1 MRMHQLKNNMSVL
14 PLIMATLTFFVLNTN
29 SNIAQQTAVHQYI
42 ELDTIL
48 YFKDENNHDALS
60 CSSWGDEILFTNFNS
75 NSHSDTIT
83 FYLTNIKTFNTQTIK
98 IYLAGIRKEMK
109 QSMSNHFRDRIAFSG
124 DKIAIME
131 GLGYNKGI
139 KIILFKKDKGN
150 SFYHHKII
158 HSKITP
164 NEICFIDTSTLL
176 LSEIS
181 YRTGASFHTIDAN
194 TGITMNSIYP
204 FHNNK
209 IISNFTS
216 KQYDTKDNLLLYAN
230 RLEYS
235 FLTFDR
241 NLQQLDSTFQKIEG
255 WGKLPDKA
263 IKTIEQKW
271 GDDFNAAEINHY
283 LTQYYTKIHQLNRVY
298 VINKNKLLLSYTPK
312 DTENDIGR
320 PIIDIW
326 EKNDFGWIRSKHDI
340 VDDLGFNRSDSIIK
354 TNSFFLEMLSNPQ
367 IFVFNNKIVT
377 VSDEGTPIY
386 PIGMTPRDY
395 YAKSNDYLAEN
406 EQIIEI
412 RIFSHNF

>member
-1 MRMHQLKNNMSVL
+1 MKIAQKNIIPVL
-14 PLIMATLTFFVLNTN
+14 PFLMAILGFFSPSTSATSQNHLNQFIT
-29 SNIAQQTAVHQYI
+29 
-42 ELDTIL
+42 LDTIIFL
-48 YFKDENNHDALS
+48 QNEKNTRSMA
-60 CSSWGDEILFTNFNS
+60 CSSWGDEVILTNFHCNS
-75 NSHSDTIT
+75 SSDTIA
-83 FYLTNIKTFNTQTIK
+83 FHIINFNNYGLETVK
-98 IYLAGIRKEMK
+98 IHIPYIRKTMK
-109 QSMSNHFRDRIAFSG
+109 KLMNCSFKECLAYNGNTIALMRS
-124 DKIAIME
+124 
-131 GLGYNKGI
+131 LGYDGGEN
-139 KIILFKKDKGN
+139 ILIFRKNNGEN
-150 SFYHHKII
+150 TYFYHKTIRTKTDARRI
-158 HSKITP
+158 D
-164 NEICFIDTSTLL
+164 FIDTSTVL
-176 LSEIS
+176 LSEIN
-181 YRTGASFHTIDAN
+181 YRTGASFHTVDIN
-194 TGITMNSIYP
+194 TGKITNSIYP
-204 FHNNK
+204 YHNHK
-209 IISNFTS
+209 IISGFTS
-216 KQYDTKDNLLLYAN
+216 KQYDIKDNLLLYAN

-235 FLTFDR
+235 FLTFDQ
-241 NLQQLDSTFQKIEG
+241 NLQQLDSTYQKIED

-312 DTENDIGR
+312 DTENDISR